1 MSFLPALQVMD
12 AIVQLVEEGQKRAT
26 NAVDDAD
33 PDVRNIRNW
42 VSIEQAGINFR
53 GRFVPDNEYDPESFN
68 SRLSPAAKVNF
79 EAWLRETTTLAV
91 NTEINVQLG
100 EFTIKKHV
108 TQPLD
113 SEIQHHED
121 FVSVF
126 QHLTHDDIIQ
136 CAEVKHT
143 TNRKWSRLVGLGHDV
158 QFWVPDTRVPVL
170 PNGREYNAV
179 NAPQW
184 LQDIIEPWKAMVL
197 SGIELFIT
205 TADVNVAHHATLYG
219 FTTPKT
225 EDPTFIPTLKEVRVY
240 RYPRVLHIFNV
251 VEHGRRW
258 YRSMIFSSDP
268 VCTLHKLPMETFFI
282 NGRMFQC
289 CGNPKV
295 KATRTESL
303 VITRYLNEED
313 VNAAQTY
320 IPHRMMNGILPA
332 VLLENYNFWQNADDS
347 ITGYMPSNNN
357 THQSR
362 SIVNIRLRKDAGS
375 DMTGF
380 GFSHATAT
388 VCRIYTLEDASIRDF
403 SFYTV
408 PDPEKPPMFMVDL
421 MAVLTSYHAQYG
433 TLSRPYGAPNVAK
446 EFLQFDGEVR
456 TLHALIHLL
465 LRLEPLSHM
474 IAWSKTDPGT
484 NASTGVDLIELPR
497 LRLSFEKVVAPDGS
511 VKFTCPEISGH
522 HVAACTPDLKFRSL
536 LDGLPNAVLLAN
548 QDNEYSV
555 LIPATVRPGLASNAK
570 QSFKLTCSMMDQNW
584 VENTGDSTYFIYPV
598 HSSGCFMSSRSIG
611 ATLYLVVLRM
621 LTRNYTEAYRLIES
635 CVCDRPLTAQE
646 RQIFELIG
654 NNPDALLADNYA
666 CRLKLY
672 FVTYGCADAMPYK
685 FNVEEDIYNYVNC
698 YRLVSAACRLTAD
711 EEIFIMSRI
720 PPNSHARSNT
730 FLNRERILR
739 ASFDLTFES
748 FVAKQHLKNITPS
761 YPKEYTFPPFNQE
774 KLDLETLNVDMP
786 NFKNMLQKL
795 SIVNYKRPDVVTG
808 PDAITWLNKIY
819 DKEKNLGFFVLYEMM
834 LGQLPI
840 SIFQDQDSSM
850 STAVALFHT
859 LPDNYFS
866 GLQRV
871 LLYVMET
878 HPDLVPGMPPFED
891 KRKLKMPTLAG
902 LDIFQTHIK
911 AVAQYLKTNRSGL
924 DIHKLILN
932 FPEAYQAPMILRAS
946 DVVDDSPDFSA
957 GRSWMN
963 PRIVDFTCEKR
974 VVTHAVIPSLLQ
986 SFASHYTAQQIQ
998 FLAGTP
1004 LDEIDLSRFIE
1015 FKNVAARGE
1024 KAVSAASPLQVLS
1037 HPSSRSH
1044 IARTS
1049 VVRLESDIADF
1060 AVDENASELPI
1071 MKAVGISALERKE
1084 SLEGAVG
1091 EMFKLITALMKL
1103 RDSDTVYVKVGL
1115 AELSAFTN
1123 GSHAMYSQNLRAVAH
1138 LVRQASRYEAPLVS
1152 VLW

>member
-1 MSFLPALQVMD
+1 MSSLQSLQVMD

-184 LQDIIEPWKAMVL
+184 LQDIIEPWKSMVL

-205 TADVNVAHHATLYG
+205 TTDVNVAHHATLYG

-332 VLLENYNFWQNADDS
+332 VLLENYNLWQNADDS

-446 EFLQFDGEVR
+446 EFLQFDNEVR

-611 ATLYLVVLRM
+611 ATLYLVVLRL

-761 YPKEYTFPPFNQE
+761 YPKEYTFPPYNQE

-808 PDAITWLNKIY
+808 PDAITWLSKIY

-840 SIFQDQDSSM
+840 SIFQDHDSSM

-974 VVTHAVIPSLLQ
+974 VVTHAFIPSLLQ

-1004 LDEIDLSRFIE
+1004 LDEIELSRFIE

-1103 RDSDTVYVKVGL
+1103 RDSDTAYVKVGL

-1123 GSHAMYSQNLRAVAH
+1123 GSHAMYSQNLRALAH